1 MTART
6 TWLAALSR
14 SPRRRVASAAV
25 GFTALAVL
33 AGAAIVA
40 ARPDTPAEVA
50 GQRAVSLLSGPPS
63 VQEGPGVAAL
73 STASDSHG
81 RLISVS
87 AGASR
92 AGVSRASA
100 SRAVARL
107 TCARF
112 HAAAGTGLC
121 LRLDGDLTT
130 YQLTVLDSGL
140 RVRSQIPL
148 VGVPNRA
155 RVSPSGHL
163 VSWTVFVTGDSYNGG
178 RFSTR
183 VGILDTRTDTLVPTL
198 EDWSVTVA
206 DRPYHAKDLNFWGVT
221 FASDDRHFYATMSTA
236 GHRYLVHGDLGT
248 HRLTTVRDGV
258 ECPSLSPDGTRVAFK
273 SARDGDPRHGWRL
286 SVLDL
291 ATGHVTALAEERS
304 VDDQA
309 VWLDSRTVAYGLRRG
324 RDHSDVWQTPADGTG
339 RPHVLIP
346 DAESPATLTTP

>member
-6 TWLAALSR
+6 TWLTHLSR
-14 SPRRRVASAAV
+14 SPRRRVVTASV

-33 AGAAIVA
+33 AGSAIVA
-40 ARPDTPAEVA
+40 ARPDTSAEAA
-50 GQRAVSLLSGPPS
+50 GQGTVSLLPVSPS
-63 VQEGPGVAAL
+63 VQEGPQVAAL
-73 STASDSHG
+73 STASDAHG
-81 RLISVS
+81 RLMTQS
-87 AGASR
+87 AGR
-92 AGVSRASA
+92 ADT
-100 SRAVARL
+100 VAPL

-121 LRLDGDLTT
+121 LRLDGNLTT
-130 YQLTVLDSGL
+130 YQLTVLDARL
-140 RVRSQIPL
+140 RVRDEIPL

-163 VSWTVFVTGDSYNGG
+163 VTWTVFVTGDSYNGG

-198 EDWSVTVA
+198 EDWAVTVA

-221 FASDDRHFYATMSTA
+221 FAPDDRHFYATMSTA
-236 GHRYLVHGDLGT
+236 GHRYLVRGDLAT

-258 ECPSLSPDGTRVAFK
+258 ECPSLSPDGTRIAFK
-273 SARDGDPRHGWRL
+273 AARDGDPRHGWRL

-291 ATGHVTALAEERS
+291 ATGRVTPLAEEHS

-309 VWLDSRTVAYGLRRG
+309 VWLDSRTVAYALRRG
-324 RDHSDVWQTPADGTG
+324 RDHADVWRTPSDGTG
-339 RPHVLIP
+339 RPRILLP
-346 DAESPATLTTP
+346 DAESPAVLTAP